1 MYMCTCSYMHV
12 HRSSKHNVHK
22 LTILYYQ
29 LLCLYLQCMYNS
41 WHWVHVLRAHAYCDR
56 IRTNRAISCNV
67 INIIKL
73 ASQFHRFVFVT
84 LLLIRQQQLLT
95 EHQQLLPKRQQ
106 LLPKYQQL
114 LTEHQQLLTEHQ
126 PTAAPQTPVPA
137 AQTAAQRVAN
147 TFQFCLDQQQYY
159 MYMYM

>member
-1 MYMCTCSYMHV
+1 MLVFTMYV
-12 HRSSKHNVHK
+12 
-22 LTILYYQ
+22 Q
-29 LLCLYLQCMYNS
+29 LLTLGT
-41 WHWVHVLRAHAYCDR
+41 HVLRAHAYCDR

-84 LLLIRQQQLLT
+84 LLLIRHQQLLPEHQQLLT
-95 EHQQLLPKRQQ
+95 EHQQLLPKHLC
-106 LLPKYQQL
+106 LLPKQL
-114 LTEHQQLLTEHQ
+114 HSVVT
-126 PTAAPQTPVPA
+126 
-137 AQTAAQRVAN
+137 N